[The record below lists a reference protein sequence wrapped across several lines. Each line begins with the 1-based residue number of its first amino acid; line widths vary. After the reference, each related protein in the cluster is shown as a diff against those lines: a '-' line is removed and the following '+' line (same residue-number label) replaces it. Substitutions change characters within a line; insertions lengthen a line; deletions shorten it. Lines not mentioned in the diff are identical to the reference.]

1 MVHHSKIFSQ
11 LYDEIM
17 YLPDTIFLKFR
28 RKRLLKEL
36 SGTVLEVGVGT
47 GTNFRHYSNN
57 ATIIGI
63 EPSPYMFAKAK
74 KRKASLPFP
83 NRFILHNIGCGY
95 PEMKDLIEPESLDA
109 VVCTLVLC
117 TIPEPEQAISNFMK
131 WLKPG
136 GQLILLEHIRAHH
149 RMGAKLQHLFNPMW
163 EKMAEGCQLNRATDI
178 LLAESRFKLVREK
191 YFWLGMPFYEAEFR
205 KPGQ

>member
-36 SGTVLEVGVGT
+36 SGTILEVGVGT

-57 ATIIGI
+57 TTIIGI

-74 KRKASLPFP
+74 KRKVALPFP

-136 GQLILLEHIRAHH
+136 GQLLLLEHIRAHH
-149 RMGAKLQHLFNPMW
+149 RTGAKLQHLFNPMW
-163 EKMAEGCQLNRATDI
+163 KKMAEGCQLNRATDI
-178 LLAESRFKLVREK
+178 LLAESRFEPVREK

-205 KPGQ
+205 KPVQ